1 MSHWMITR
9 DALHYG
15 SPLKMETEKLLNGSL
30 QAERISEWRKGIRMT
45 KIAPPEMAREQKHGE
60 IVLLLERF
68 VANPAQTRY
77 EVRLKLG
84 VLHELAA
91 EVFALTVFLCD
102 NLLQLKPALP
112 DTTSTPATAAAARFF
127 AIASRLPWSYR

>member
-1 MSHWMITR
+1 
-9 DALHYG
+9 
-15 SPLKMETEKLLNGSL
+15 METEKLLNGSL